1 MNNDLEVAHPQSG
14 SSSTWFLVE
23 LEFVNIG
30 FWGEGKTGVPGEKPL
45 GASEWTNNKLH
56 KYNWRQLY
64 RHRKKK
70 GQPPFS
76 MICTRI
82 EHRND
87 VIKCSKLKWNHHPQ
101 AWLYCKAFFTITFIF
116 FTKNKN
122 KNNRH
127 CVTGYVISMIY
138 TLIDYSSR
146 PISPRVFAQLL

>member
-1 MNNDLEVAHPQSG
+1 MEVTHPQSG
-14 SSSTWFLVE
+14 SPSTWFLVE
-23 LEFVNIG
+23 LEFGIIG

-45 GASEWTNNKLH
+45 PASERTNNKLH
-56 KYNWRQLY
+56 MYNWRQLY

-70 GQPPFS
+70 GQAQFS
-76 MICTRI
+76 MVCTRI

-101 AWLYCKAFFTITFIF
+101 AWLHCKAFFYNNINF
-116 FTKNKN
+116 FYEKQKQ
-122 KNNRH
+122 NNRH